1 MSTERLRL
9 RGWRAGDRD
18 AFAALNADPE
28 VMAHFPARL
37 SREESDAMM
46 DRLEAGIEAD
56 GFGFWAV
63 QERDS
68 GVLLGATGLNRVGFA
83 APFAP
88 AVEVGWRFVRGAWG
102 HGFATEAAGAAL
114 SFGFDAAGLE
124 EIVAMAVPHNE
135 RSLAVMDRLGMRR
148 DPDGDFDHPRVPVGP
163 LQRHVLYRI
172 DAAAWRRRRRTR
184 HGSVLLSPGR

>member
-1 MSTERLRL
+1 LTTARLLL
-9 RGWRAGDRD
+9 RQWRAEDRD

-56 GFGFWAV
+56 GFGLWAV
-63 QERDS
+63 QERRT
-68 GVLLGATGLNRVGFA
+68 GVLLGTTGLGRVSFA
-83 APFAP
+83 APFVP
-88 AVEVGWRFVRGAWG
+88 AVEVGWRFVRAAWG

-114 SFGFDAAGLE
+114 SFGFDAAELD
-124 EIVAMAVPHNE
+124 EIVAMAVPHNR
-135 RSLAVMDRLGMRR
+135 RSLAVMDRLGMQR

-172 DAAAWRRRRRTR
+172 DAPAWR
-184 HGSVLLSPGR
+184 GRGRDA

>member
-1 MSTERLRL
+1 MPPDAALNTERLLL
-9 RGWRAGDRD
+9 RRWRAADRET
-18 AFAALNADPE
+18 FAALNADPE

-63 QERDS
+63 EERGS
-68 GVLLGATGLNRVGFA
+68 GLLLGATGLNRVGFA
-83 APFAP
+83 APFVP
-88 AVEVGWRFVRGAWG
+88 AVEVGWRFVRAAWG

-114 SFGFDAAGLE
+114 SFGFDSVGLD
-124 EIVAMAVPHNE
+124 EIVAMAVPHNA
-135 RSLAVMDRLGMRR
+135 RSLAVMDRLGMQR
-148 DPDGDFDHPRVPVGP
+148 DPDGDFDHPRVPAGL

-172 DAAAWRRRRRTR
+172 DVAAWR
-184 HGSVLLSPGR
+184 GRSA

>member
-1 MSTERLRL
+1 M
-9 RGWRAGDRD
+9 
-18 AFAALNADPE
+18 NADAE

-46 DRLEAGIEAD
+46 DRLQACFEVDA
-56 GFGFWAV
+56 FGFWAIE
-63 QERDS
+63 ERSS
-68 GVLLGATGLNRVGFA
+68 GVLLGATGLVRVSFE

-88 AVEVGWRFVRGAWG
+88 AVEVGWRFARDAWG
-102 HGFATEAAGAAL
+102 CGYATEAGSAAL
-114 SFGFDAAGLE
+114 SFGFDTGGLE

-148 DPDGDFDHPRVPVGP
+148 DPDADFDHPRVPAGP

-172 DAAAWRRRRRTR
+172 DAQTWRRRA
-184 HGSVLLSPGR
+184 GSA